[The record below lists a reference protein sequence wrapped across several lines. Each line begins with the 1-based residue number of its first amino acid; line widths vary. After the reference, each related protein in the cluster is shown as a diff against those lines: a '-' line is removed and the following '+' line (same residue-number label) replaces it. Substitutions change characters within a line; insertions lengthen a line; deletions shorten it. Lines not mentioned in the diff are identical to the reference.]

1 MVSIMKH
8 WTLIAVS
15 ACLLA
20 FSACNESTGPV
31 IHPNDIIGRVLDA
44 DGRPVA
50 NAVIALEHEFEEVVP
65 TPADKPSLSIRFTMQ
80 DPSVAELWITSFCDA
95 DTVRMLL
102 SESLPAAEYA
112 VVWNG
117 LDDADRLVPDGVYW
131 VHLVTPTENWVRPV
145 LMANL
150 GYAGLPEGRE
160 VAPQA
165 ASTPDGRFRLG
176 QGCLPFEFE
185 FPAVGEPYGT
195 IGLAI
200 TRRVRVWALHD
211 GYAPTCSDWVTIDA
225 DDGASVVITLSR

>member
-1 MVSIMKH
+1 MVAIMKH
-8 WTLIAVS
+8 RTLIAVS
-15 ACLLA
+15 ACLLV
-20 FSACNESTGPV
+20 FGACNESTGPSYLRSD
-31 IHPNDIIGRVLDA
+31 IHGRVVDA

-50 NAVIALEHEFEEVVP
+50 NATIALELEFEEVAH
-65 TPADKPSLSIRFTMQ
+65 TPADKPNLSIRFTMQ

-102 SESLPAAEYA
+102 SESLPAAEYM

-160 VAPQA
+160 VAAQA
-165 ASTPDGRFRLG
+165 TSTKSGHFRLG

-185 FPAVGEPYGT
+185 FPVVGEPYGT
-195 IGLAI
+195 SGVAI
-200 TRRVRVWALHD
+200 TRRVRVWVLHED
-211 GYAPTCSDWVTIDA
+211 HVPTCSNWVTID
-225 DDGASVVITLSR
+225 DGDGAEVEITLH